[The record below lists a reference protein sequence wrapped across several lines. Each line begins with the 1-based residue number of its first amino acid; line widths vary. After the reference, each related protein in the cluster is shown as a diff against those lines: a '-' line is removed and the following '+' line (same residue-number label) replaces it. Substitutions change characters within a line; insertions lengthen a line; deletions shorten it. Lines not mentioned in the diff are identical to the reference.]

1 MKIIAAYNLFNGLE
15 IFQRSVEYTKPFFDE
30 VVFFYQTISYRG
42 NKDTRV
48 LQAMDQFPFVNRVEF
63 HPNLRLN
70 PKENELI
77 KQNEMIKYCKSQGAD
92 YMLLIDAD
100 HIYQP
105 KKIVGAIKKA
115 LNYDV
120 SFTRM
125 LTYYKHSTW
134 QLETMEDYFMPFL
147 IKLYPHTKFINNPP
161 FFPVKVDP
169 TLKVNTF
176 MNNYVFLP
184 DEFLFHHYSLVRN
197 DIYEKFSNSP
207 SRPLKHWKDGGYIDE
222 FLNYDIEQN
231 PGVKY
236 FGGRKIKI
244 VPDYFNIGI

>member
-15 IFQRSVEYTKPFFDE
+15 IFQKSVEYTKPFFDE

-48 LQAMDQFPFVNRVEF
+48 LQAMDKFPDVNRVQF
-63 HPNLRLN
+63 YPDMKLK
-70 PKENELI
+70 PKQNELI
-77 KQNEMIKYCKSQGAD
+77 KQNQMLEYCKNQGAD

-100 HIYQP
+100 HIYEP
-105 KKIVGAIKKA
+105 KKIVGAINKA
-115 LNYDV
+115 LKYDV

-134 QLETMEDYFMPFL
+134 QLDTMEDYYMPFL
-147 IKLYPHTKFINNPP
+147 IKLYPHTEFVKNPP

-176 MNNYVFLP
+176 LNNYVFLP
-184 DEFLFHHYSLVRN
+184 NEFLFHHYSLVRN
-197 DIYEKFSNSP
+197 DIIEKFSNSP
-207 SRPLKHWKDGGYIDE
+207 SRSLNQWKETGYIDE
-222 FLNYDIEQN
+222 FLNYDIEKN
-231 PGVKY
+231 PGVGY

-244 VPDYFNIGI
+244 VPDYFDIGI

>member
-15 IFQRSVEYTKPFFDE
+15 IFQKSVEYTKPFFDE
-30 VVFFYQTISYRG
+30 LVFFYQTISYRG
-42 NKDTRV
+42 NKDDRV
-48 LQAMDQFPFVNRVEF
+48 IAEMDKFADVNRVQF
-63 HPNLRLN
+63 N
-70 PKENELI
+70 PDNRIQPKQNELI
-77 KQNEMIKYCKSQGAD
+77 KQNQMMEYCKSQGAD

-105 KKIVGAIKKA
+105 DKIEDAIKKA
-115 LNYDV
+115 IKYDV

-134 QLETMEDYFMPFL
+134 QLETMEDYYMPFL
-147 IKLYPHTKFINNPP
+147 IKLYPHTKFANKLP

-176 MNNYVFLP
+176 INNYIFDP
-184 DEFLFHHYSLVRN
+184 NEFLFHHYSLVRN
-197 DIYEKFSNSP
+197 DIYEKFKNSP
-207 SRPLKHWKDGGYIDE
+207 SRPLEYWKQRGDIDQ

-231 PGVKY
+231 PGVNY

-244 VPDYFNIGI
+244 VPDYFDIKI